1 MRIDSSML
9 CLGQTEDPLDDQ
21 ALSVGIMRKASE
33 KGEELSLNYIYSLKS
48 LNYAYSLKKWRDKE

>member
-1 MRIDSSML
+1 ML

-48 LNYAYSLKKWRDKE
+48 LNYAYSLKKWRDKEW